1 MSFAG
6 ASGLRSPRP
15 PLRRMTHVTLIAQG
29 SARYD
34 PNDVVISNSY
44 IQLSTNEDAT
54 IAYPG

>member
-1 MSFAG
+1 
-6 ASGLRSPRP
+6 
-15 PLRRMTHVTLIAQG
+15 MTHVTLIAQG